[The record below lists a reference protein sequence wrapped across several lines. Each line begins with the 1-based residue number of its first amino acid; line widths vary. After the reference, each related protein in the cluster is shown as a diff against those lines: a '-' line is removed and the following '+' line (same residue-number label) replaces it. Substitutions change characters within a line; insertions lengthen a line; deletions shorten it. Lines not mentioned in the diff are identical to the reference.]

1 MGLTWNA
8 SYWKILLEAHLMSNT
23 KPKGFEEPKS
33 PYIQKAL
40 DDGQTTCGIFIDLE
54 KAWYS
59 SMSWHSTRK
68 TGSLWY

>member
-1 MGLTWNA
+1 
-8 SYWKILLEAHLMSNT
+8 MSNT